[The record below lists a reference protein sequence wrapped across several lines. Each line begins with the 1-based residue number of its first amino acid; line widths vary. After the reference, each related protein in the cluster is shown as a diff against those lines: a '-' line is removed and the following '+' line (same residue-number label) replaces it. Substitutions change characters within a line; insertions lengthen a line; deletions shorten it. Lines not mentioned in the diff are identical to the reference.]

1 MKQIYKYAIIALII
15 ISISGYYI
23 SQQAEGLGLAKPEL
37 AIKVSTNSSEDFGGP
52 IINNITFERTS
63 VPIFYRTTDTVPD
76 FPDVQASVRLN
87 RIDSAPASYWA
98 SEHFRGDGEYNLRLF
113 FRDGKEP
120 KIGDVL
126 LITVKINDDWGE
138 ELWKTTAFYVWE

>member
-15 ISISGYYI
+15 ISVSGYYI

-37 AIKVSTNSSEDFGGP
+37 AIKVMTNSSEEFGGP
-52 IINNITFERTS
+52 MVKNITFERTS
-63 VPIFYRTTDTVPD
+63 VPFFYRTNDVVPD
-76 FPDVQASVRLN
+76 FPDVQANVRIN

-98 SEHFRGDGEYNLRLF
+98 SEHFRGDDVYNLRLF
-113 FRDGKEP
+113 FRDGKAP

-138 ELWKTTAFYVWE
+138 ELFRTTAFYIWE